1 MLFHPFDPSN
11 NDSLDVMVVGTMEGD
26 IHLSIYDSFV
36 IGSFKPPF
44 ALGTLPLYLTHHA
57 SHEAYSTHALLM
69 KSSASDDKVYFI
81 PMDLRFISASS
92 DYLSILS
99 SRSTTLHNLL
109 RYIRHV
115 QTLIVSEWKG
125 TQELPARFLGS
136 INDALGETSNRDIV
150 QALYHSVATG
160 HTFPAVRDWLVDELT
175 ERVRRISLVDEFP
188 AEYCRGTNDGIKQ

>member
-1 MLFHPFDPSN
+1 VFSSRASLHMLFRPFNPSD
-11 NDSLDVMVVGTMEGD
+11 NDSLDVMVVGTKEGD

-36 IGSFKPPF
+36 IGSFKSPLTPGAF
-44 ALGTLPLYLTHHA
+44 PLYLTRHT

-69 KSSASDDKVYFI
+69 KSSESEDKVYFV

-92 DYLSILS
+92 EYLSVLS

-115 QTLIVSEWKG
+115 QTLMVSEWKG
-125 TQELPARFLGS
+125 AQELPARFLGN
-136 INDALGETSNRDIV
+136 INDKLGETSNRSIV

-160 HTFPAVRDWLVDELT
+160 HTFPVVRDWLVDELT
-175 ERVRRISLVDEFP
+175 ERVRHIPLASGSL
-188 AEYCRGTNDGIKQ
+188 C